1 MNNQFAREQIFS
13 SFMNN
18 LAFCQTEDGEKI
30 RDCETL
36 KQSMV
41 KELSGGCSSC
51 KKAGIYSKYRQI
63 IFARII
69 ESEDAK

>member
-1 MNNQFAREQIFS
+1 MNNQFAREQVFS

-18 LAFCQTEDGEKI
+18 LSFCKTKDGEKI
-30 RDCETL
+30 KDCASL
-36 KQSMV
+36 KASMLS
-41 KELSGGCSSC
+41 ELSGGCSSC

-69 ESEDAK
+69 ESENAK